1 MTHDET
7 KMTHKSWQKERKTRD
22 IKRRNRILEQTNK
35 EMILN
40 IIEDKENRLY
50 HQRRYFINLDII
62 KRYFIKLRD
71 ISLVKYNFKNIFY

>member
-1 MTHDET
+1 
-7 KMTHKSWQKERKTRD
+7 MTHKSWQKERKTRRH
-22 IKRRNRILEQTNK
+22 KRRNRILERINK

-40 IIEDKENRLY
+40 VIEDEENRLY

-62 KRYFIKLRD
+62 KRYFIKLGD